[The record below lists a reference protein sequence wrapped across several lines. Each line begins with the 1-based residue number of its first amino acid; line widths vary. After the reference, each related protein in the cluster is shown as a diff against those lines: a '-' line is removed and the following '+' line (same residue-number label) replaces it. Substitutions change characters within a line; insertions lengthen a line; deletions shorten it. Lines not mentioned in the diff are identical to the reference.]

1 MLIFDFVRTLQQFH
15 SNCEMKQLN
24 NSKNAIAAAC
34 YVRLSSIMIFLSGE
48 TLGSVLSQVKL
59 YRIAMTG

>member
-1 MLIFDFVRTLQQFH
+1 
-15 SNCEMKQLN
+15 MKQLN